1 METKTQK
8 LEKSQVKITV
18 TLPWSDVEKY
28 QEQGAQELAK
38 KLKIEGFRPGKVPMD
53 VLKQKVGEMAILEE
67 AAYIAINKTMVEA
80 IEKAIPDNQA
90 IGQPKV
96 NINKLTSGSDLEY
109 QIEIALLPKTEVGN
123 YKDLGIEKEKVEI
136 NDKEMERTLKQ
147 LADMKTQEKI
157 VEREVKDGDKAL
169 TDIEMFQD
177 NVSVEGG
184 QSKDAPII
192 MGQDAFIPGL
202 DEKLKGAKKG
212 DVKEFTLPFP
222 PNHHQ
227 KNLAGQKVDFK
238 VKIKDVYERQVP
250 EINDEFAQGFQFK
263 NLKDLKDNLGQN
275 IKTEK
280 EQKNEQK
287 TEIKILEEII
297 KQTKF
302 DELPAVL
309 IENETKNMMAEIKQS
324 VEKQGGKFEDY
335 LQSLGKN
342 EEQIKEDLLPE
353 ATKRVKI
360 ALIIKDI
367 SKKEGIEATNKE
379 LADKIEEIK
388 KQHADN
394 KEVQEMVKS
403 EEYANYV
410 KNLLTNQ
417 KVVVKLKE
425 WNIKK

>member
-1 METKTQK
+1 METKIQK

-18 TLPWSDVEKY
+18 TLPWSDLEKY

-38 KLKIEGFRPGKVPMD
+38 KVKIEGFRPGKVPMD

-67 AAYIAINKTMVEA
+67 AAYIAINKTMVSA
-80 IEKAIPDNQA
+80 IEKALPDSQA

-96 NINKLTSGSDLEY
+96 NINKLASGSDLEY
-109 QIEIALLPKTEVGN
+109 QIEIALLPKVEVGK
-123 YKDLGIEKEKVEI
+123 YKDLGIEKDKVEI
-136 NDKEMERTLKQ
+136 DDKEMERTLKQ
-147 LADMKTQEKI
+147 LADMRTQEKI
-157 VEREVKDGDKAL
+157 VEREVKDGDKVL
-169 TDIEMFQD
+169 SDIEMFQD
-177 NVSVEGG
+177 NVPVEGG

-192 MGQDAFIPGL
+192 MGKDSFIPGL

-212 DVKEFTLPFP
+212 DTREFTLPFP

-227 KNLAGQKVDFK
+227 KNLAGKKVDFK
-238 VKIKDVYERQVP
+238 VKVKDVYERQVP

-275 IKTEK
+275 IKAEK

-297 KQTKF
+297 KNTKF
-302 DELPAVL
+302 DEIPEVL

-342 EEQIKEDLLPE
+342 EEQIKKDLLPE

-360 ALIIKDI
+360 ALIIKEI
-367 SKKEGIEATNKE
+367 SKKEEIEATEKE
-379 LADKIEEIK
+379 VNDKIEEIK

-417 KVVVKLKE
+417 KIVAKLKE
-425 WNIKK
+425 WNTKK

>member
-8 LEKSQVKITV
+8 LDKSQVKITV
-18 TLPWSDVEKY
+18 TLPWSNLEKY

-38 KLKIEGFRPGKVPMD
+38 KVKIEGFRPGKVPMD

-80 IEKAIPDNQA
+80 IEKALPESQA

-96 NINKLTSGSDLEY
+96 NINKLASGSDLEY
-109 QIEIALLPKTEVGN
+109 QIEIALLPKTEVGK

-136 NDKEMERTLKQ
+136 NDKDMERTLKQ
-147 LADMKTQEKI
+147 LADMRTQEKI
-157 VEREVKDGDKAL
+157 VEREVKDGDKVL

-177 NVSVEGG
+177 NVPVEGG

-192 MGQDAFIPGL
+192 IGKDSFIPGL

-212 DVKEFTLPFP
+212 DIREFTLPFP

-227 KNLAGQKVDFK
+227 KNLAGKKVDFK

-250 EINDEFAQGFQFK
+250 EINDTFAQGFQFK

-275 IKTEK
+275 IKAEK

-287 TEIKILEEII
+287 TEIQILEEII
-297 KQTKF
+297 KNTKF
-302 DELPAVL
+302 DEIPEVL

-324 VEKQGGKFEDY
+324 VESKVE
-335 LQSLGKN
+335 SLKIIYKVLARMKN
-342 EEQIKEDLLPE
+342 
-353 ATKRVKI
+353 
-360 ALIIKDI
+360 
-367 SKKEGIEATNKE
+367 
-379 LADKIEEIK
+379 
-388 KQHADN
+388 
-394 KEVQEMVKS
+394 
-403 EEYANYV
+403 
-410 KNLLTNQ
+410 
-417 KVVVKLKE
+417 KLKQTYYL
-425 WNIKK
+425 KLLKG

>member
-1 METKTQK
+1 MEIKTQN

-18 TLPWSDVEKY
+18 TLPWGDVEKY

-38 KLKIEGFRPGKVPMD
+38 KVKIEGFRPGKVPMD

-67 AAYIAINKTMVEA
+67 AAYIAINKTMLEA
-80 IEKAIPDNQA
+80 IEKAVPGKQA

-96 NINKLTSGSDLEY
+96 NINKLASGSDLEY
-109 QIEIALLPKTEVGN
+109 QIEIALLPKTEVGK

-136 NDKEMERTLKQ
+136 DDKEMERTLKQ
-147 LADMKTQEKI
+147 LADMRTQEKI
-157 VEREVKDGDKAL
+157 VEREVKDGDKVLA
-169 TDIEMFQD
+169 DIEMFQD
-177 NVSVEGG
+177 NVPVEGG

-192 MGQDAFIPGL
+192 MGQDAFISGL
-202 DEKLKGAKKG
+202 DEKLLGAKKG
-212 DVKEFTLPFP
+212 DVRDFSLPFP
-222 PNHHQ
+222 ANHHQ

-238 VKIKDVYERQVP
+238 VTIKDVYERQVP

-263 NLKDLKDNLGQN
+263 DLKDLKENLGQN
-275 IKTEK
+275 IKAEK

-287 TEIKILEEII
+287 TEIKILEEIM
-297 KQTKF
+297 KHAKF
-302 DELPAVL
+302 DELPDVL

-367 SKKEGIEATNKE
+367 SKKEDIAATDKE
-379 LADKIEEIK
+379 VEEKIEEIK

-403 EEYANYV
+403 EEYRNYV

-417 KVVVKLKE
+417 KVVAKLKE
-425 WNIKK
+425 WNTK

>member
-8 LEKSQVKITV
+8 LDKSQVKITV
-18 TLPWSDVEKY
+18 TLPWGDVEKY

-38 KLKIEGFRPGKVPMD
+38 KVKIEGFRPGKVPMD

-80 IEKAIPDNQA
+80 IEKALPEDQA

-96 NINKLTSGSDLEY
+96 NINKLASGSDLEY
-109 QIEIALLPKTEVGN
+109 QIEIALLPKTEVEK

-147 LADMKTQEKI
+147 LADMRTQEKI
-157 VEREVKDGDKAL
+157 VEREVKDGDKVL
-169 TDIEMFQD
+169 VDIEMFQD
-177 NVSVEGG
+177 NVPVEGG

-202 DEKLKGAKKG
+202 DDNLKGAKKG
-212 DVKEFTLPFP
+212 DLREFTLPFP
-222 PNHHQ
+222 ANHHQ

-238 VKIKDVYERQVP
+238 VKVKDVYERQVP

-263 NLKDLKDNLGQN
+263 NLQDLKDNLGQN
-275 IKTEK
+275 IKAEK

-287 TEIKILEEII
+287 TEIKILEEIM
-297 KQTKF
+297 KNSKF
-302 DELPAVL
+302 DELPDVL
-309 IENETKNMMAEIKQS
+309 IENETNNMMAEIKQS

-342 EEQIKEDLLPE
+342 EEQIKTDLLPE

-367 SKKEGIEATNKE
+367 SKKESIEATDKE
-379 LADKIEEIK
+379 VADKIEEIK

-417 KVVVKLKE
+417 KVVAKLKE
-425 WNIKK
+425 WNTKK

>member
-1 METKTQK
+1 MEINTQK
-8 LEKSQVKITV
+8 LEKSQAKITV

-28 QEQGAQELAK
+28 QERGAQELAK
-38 KLKIEGFRPGKVPMD
+38 KVKIEGFRPGKVPMD

-67 AAYIAINKTMVEA
+67 AAYIAINKTLLEA
-80 IEKAIPDNQA
+80 IEKALPEDQA

-96 NINKLTSGSDLEY
+96 NINKLASGNDLEY
-109 QIEIALLPKTEVGN
+109 QIEIALLPRTEVGK

-136 NDKEMERTLKQ
+136 DDKEMDRTLKQ
-147 LADMKTQEKI
+147 LANMRTQEKI
-157 VEREVKDGDKAL
+157 VEREVKDGDKVL
-169 TDIEMFQD
+169 SDIEMFQ
-177 NVSVEGG
+177 NKVPVEGG
-184 QSKDAPII
+184 QSQDAPII

-202 DEKLKGAKKG
+202 DKQLLGAKKG
-212 DVKEFTLPFP
+212 DIREFTLPFP

-250 EINDEFAQGFQFK
+250 EINDAFAQGFQFK
-263 NLKDLKDNLGQN
+263 DLRDLKDNLGKN

-297 KQTKF
+297 KETKF
-302 DELPAVL
+302 AEIPDVL
-309 IENETKNMMAEIKQS
+309 IENETNNMMAEIKQS

-342 EEQIKEDLLPE
+342 EEQIKTDLLPE

-360 ALIIKDI
+360 ALIIKEI
-367 SKKEGIEATNKE
+367 SKKEGVVATDKE
-379 LADKIEEIK
+379 VTDKIEEIK

-394 KEVQEMVKS
+394 KEVQEMIKS

-417 KVVVKLKE
+417 KVVAKLKE

>member
-1 METKTQK
+1 MEINTQK

-18 TLPWSDVEKY
+18 TLPWSNVEKY

-38 KLKIEGFRPGKVPMD
+38 KVKIEGFRPGKVPMD

-80 IEKAIPDNQA
+80 IEKALPDNQA

-96 NINKLTSGSDLEY
+96 NINKLASGNNLEY
-109 QIEIALLPKTEVGN
+109 QIEIALLPRVEIGK
-123 YKDLGIEKEKVEI
+123 YKDLGIKKEKVEI
-136 NDKEMERTLKQ
+136 NEKEMDRTLKQ
-147 LADMKTQEKI
+147 LADMRTQEKI
-157 VEREVKDGDKAL
+157 VDREVKDSDKVI
-169 TDIEMFQD
+169 TDIEMFQ
-177 NVSVEGG
+177 NKVPVEGG
-184 QSKDAPII
+184 QSKDAPVII
-192 MGQDAFIPGL
+192 GQDTFIPGL
-202 DEKLKGAKKG
+202 DEKLLGAKKG
-212 DVKEFTLPFP
+212 DIREFTLPFP

-227 KNLAGQKVDFK
+227 KNLAGQAVDFK
-238 VKIKDVYERQVP
+238 IQVKDVYERQVP
-250 EINDEFAQGFQFK
+250 EINDTLAQGFQFK
-263 NLKDLKDNLGQN
+263 DLKDLKENLSQN
-275 IKTEK
+275 IKAEK

-287 TEIKILEEII
+287 TEIQILEKII
-297 KQTKF
+297 EQTKF
-302 DELPAVL
+302 DELPDVL
-309 IENETKNMMAEIKQS
+309 IENETNNMMAEIKQS

-342 EEQIKEDLLPE
+342 EEQIKTDLLPE

-360 ALIIKDI
+360 ALIIKEI
-367 SKKEGIEATNKE
+367 SKKEEIEATDKE
-379 LADKIEEIK
+379 VADKIEEIK

-425 WNIKK
+425 WNTKK

>member
-1 METKTQK
+1 MEINQQK

-18 TLPWSDVEKY
+18 TLPWGDVEKY

-38 KLKIEGFRPGKVPMD
+38 KVKIEGFRPGKVPMD

-80 IEKAIPDNQA
+80 IEKALPEDQA

-96 NINKLTSGSDLEY
+96 NINKLASGSDLEY
-109 QIEIALLPKTEVGN
+109 QIEIALLPKTEVGK
-123 YKDLGIEKEKVEI
+123 YKDLGVEREKVEI
-136 NDKEMERTLKQ
+136 DDKEMDRTLEQ
-147 LADMKTQEKI
+147 LANMRTQEKI
-157 VEREVKDGDKAL
+157 VEREVKDGDKVL

-177 NVSVEGG
+177 NVPVEGG
-184 QSKDAPII
+184 QSQDAPII

-202 DEKLKGAKKG
+202 DDKLKGAKKN
-212 DVKEFTLPFP
+212 DIKEFTLPFP

-227 KNLAGQKVDFK
+227 KNLAGQQVDFK
-238 VKIKDVYERQVP
+238 VKVKDVYERQVP

-263 NLKDLKDNLGQN
+263 DLKDLKDNLGQN
-275 IKTEK
+275 IKAEK

-297 KQTKF
+297 KETKF
-302 DELPAVL
+302 DEIPDVL
-309 IENETKNMMAEIKQS
+309 IANETNNMMAEIKQS

-342 EEQIKEDLLPE
+342 EEQIKTDLLPE

-360 ALIIKDI
+360 ALIIKEI
-367 SKKEGIEATNKE
+367 SKKEDIEATDKE
-379 LADKIEEIK
+379 VADKVDEIK

-417 KVVVKLKE
+417 KVVAKLKE